1 MIATKET
8 MELIQSYLKKYSDIP
23 YVIDPV
29 MLAKSGDS
37 LMDDDTKSH
46 LQTTLFLADVV
57 TPNIPEAEEITGLKI
72 DSEDNIRKAGDI
84 LSMRLV
90 VKALLL
96 KVVILLI

>member
-1 MIATKET
+1 

-46 LQTTLFLADVV
+46 LQTTLLPLADVV

-72 DSEDNIRKAGDI
+72 DSEDNIPKQEI
-84 LSMRLV
+84 FLSMRLV